1 MTERLSNDRACKTVP
16 WSKGRTPAFHAGDI
30 GFKSHGDHY
39 GWVCLAARAADCKS
53 VTRKHRRFDSCPIHL
68 CLRVREADGAALLRR
83 CAKFCT
89 EGSNPSVNV
98 SDFKWKKAENKR
110 IGYLLVGQGRWC

>member
-1 MTERLSNDRACKTVP
+1 MTEPGKTVP

-53 VTRKHRRFDSCPIHL
+53 VTRKHRRFESF
-68 CLRVREADGAALLRR
+68 RKRFGFYMEKSGAVFL
-83 CAKFCT
+83 
-89 EGSNPSVNV
+89 
-98 SDFKWKKAENKR
+98 
-110 IGYLLVGQGRWC
+110 